1 MSKRILSVSYDASLL
16 ATRQMMLELRGYT
29 VISALGFTEA
39 LEKCKASDY
48 DLFILGHSIL
58 KRDKQELI
66 RAFRESCSAPIL
78 ALERVGRGT
87 GGMRLPRDSRRS
99 GRALETGWNNSHI
112 PRLTAGRAIDKFHG
126 SSRIQVIQ
134 PGFIPSILEQIP
146 LISDGAG
153 HRPQGPRA

>member
-99 GRALETGWNNSHI
+99 GRALETGWNSSHI
-112 PRLTAGRAIDKFHG
+112 PRLTAGTAIDKIPQVVSH
-126 SSRIQVIQ
+126 SSDPAWVH
-134 PGFIPSILEQIP
+134 PE
-146 LISDGAG
+146 
-153 HRPQGPRA
+153 HT